1 MAFDLFGFSINRK
14 KEELPSFVPV
24 IKDDGAVVV
33 QGSGAYGTYLD
44 IEGAISSEAEL
55 IDRYRDMATYPQV
68 EHAIDDIIN
77 ELIVQEP
84 ETKPVEIILDDL
96 KEESEKL
103 NDLIVKEFDNVLNLL
118 EFNESCHDIA
128 EKWYIDGRLLYH
140 AIVDENNRKEGIQE
154 LRYIDPR
161 KIRKI
166 RELKRSKNTGG
177 LSNKIEDEYY
187 IYNDKGFR
195 NSSTTSYVN
204 TSNSSGIKIAKDSI
218 IHCTSGLQSP
228 DGNMIHGHL
237 HKAIRP
243 LNMLRSMEDA
253 LLIYTISRAPE
264 RRVFYIDVGDTP
276 PAKAAQ
282 MLAELQNK
290 YKNKVVFN
298 NQTGEIGNDK
308 RHMTMLEDFWLLRQ
322 NGKNTEISGLPGGT
336 ALFSSLDGIEYF
348 NKKLNE
354 SLGVPVSRL
363 DSNSLFSSGT
373 EITHEEEKFD
383 KFIIRLR
390 QKFSQLFLKILE
402 KQLILKNIISVDD
415 WDKYKNL
422 IKFKFAVNNHRAELK
437 DNEILT
443 TRLNAVNAAAPY
455 IGLYISHEE
464 VRRKILKQSDE
475 DIKRNDK
482 QIKQEMSNP
491 QFNPVQEAPPDDSQQ
506 EAPKDEKP
514 KAKKDKGS
522 KLDDSVPFGDDPND
536 GPMSS
541 YKNLL
546 NN

>member
-1 MAFDLFGFSINRK
+1 MAFDLFGFTINRK
-14 KEELPSFVPV
+14 KEELPSFVPNV
-24 IKDDGAVVV
+24 KDDGAVVV
-33 QGSGAYGTYLD
+33 EGSGAYGTYLD

-68 EHAIDDIIN
+68 EHAIDEIVN
-77 ELIVQEP
+77 ELVVQEP
-84 ETKPVEIILDDL
+84 ETKPVELILDDL
-96 KEESEKL
+96 KGESKKVQ
-103 NDLIVKEFDNVLNLL
+103 DLIIKEFDTVLDLL
-118 EFNESCHDIA
+118 EFNESGHDVA
-128 EKWYIDGRLLYH
+128 ERWYVDGRLLYH
-140 AIVDENNRKEGIQE
+140 AIVDPNNIKEGIQE

-166 RELKRSKNTGG
+166 RELAKNRNKVNT
-177 LSNKIEDEYY
+177 SNKIEEEYY

-195 NSSTTSYVN
+195 NAATTSYVN
-204 TSNSSGIKIAKDSI
+204 NTSASGIKIAKDSI

-228 DGNMIHGHL
+228 DGNMIHSHL

-264 RRVFYIDVGDTP
+264 RRVFYIDVGDIP

-282 MLAELQNK
+282 ILAELQNK

-354 SLGVPVSRL
+354 SLSVPVSRL
-363 DSNSLFSSGT
+363 DSNSLFSGGT
-373 EITHEEEKFD
+373 ETTNEEEKFD

-402 KQLILKNIISVDD
+402 KQLILKGIITVDD
-415 WDKYKNL
+415 WDRFNGL

-437 DNEILT
+437 DNEILN
-443 TRLNAVNAAAPY
+443 TRLAAVGAAMPY
-455 IGLYISHEE
+455 VGLYISHEE
-464 VRRKILKQSDE
+464 IRRKILRQSDE
-475 DIKRNDK
+475 DIKRIDK
-482 QIKQEMSNP
+482 QIKSEKTNP
-491 QFNPVQEAPPDDSQQ
+491 QYIQEPTLDNTQPDMSDNAKSK
-506 EAPKDEKP
+506 EDPKDN
-514 KAKKDKGS
+514 KKQ
-522 KLDDSVPFGDDPND
+522 DDDEEEESTAVP
-536 GPMSS
+536 MTQ
-541 YKNLL
+541 NLL